1 MIVEDDDSVRRA
13 VERVLQAA
21 GYLTRAFASGEAL
34 LAASTAPDAACLV
47 LDINLPG
54 VSGFELYARI
64 AESGRPAP
72 VVFITAHDSATSR
85 ETAARSGAQAY
96 LLKPFSGRELLA
108 AVAAG
113 WK

>member
-1 MIVEDDDSVRRA
+1 MRRA

-21 GYLTRAFASGEAL
+21 GYLTSAFASGEAL
-34 LAASTAPDAACLV
+34 LAAPTPPHAACLV

-54 VSGFELYARI
+54 LSGLELYGRI
-64 AESGRPAP
+64 AESGRRMP

-85 ETAARSGAQAY
+85 EAAARAGALAY
-96 LLKPFSGRELLA
+96 LVKPFNGRELLA

-113 WK
+113 GK

>member
-1 MIVEDDDSVRRA
+1 MRRA

-21 GYLTRAFASGEAL
+21 GYLTSAFASSEAL
-34 LAASTAPDAACLV
+34 LAERTAHHAACLV

-54 VSGFELYARI
+54 LSGLELYARI
-64 AESGRPAP
+64 AEPPGRRVP
-72 VVFITAHDSATSR
+72 VVFITAHDSAASR
-85 ETAARSGAQAY
+85 EAATRAGALAY

-113 WK
+113 RAMTRMEC